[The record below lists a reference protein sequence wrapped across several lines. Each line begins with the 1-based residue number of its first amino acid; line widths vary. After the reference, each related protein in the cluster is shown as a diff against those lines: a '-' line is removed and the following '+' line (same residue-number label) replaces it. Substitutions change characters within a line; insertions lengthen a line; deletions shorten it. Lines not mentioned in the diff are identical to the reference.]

1 MARKKAT
8 FPQVIK
14 PQLVQPAARPP
25 AGDWQYEIKLDG
37 YRMLARIEGTAR
49 LFTRN
54 QYDWTHRMPLLA
66 KELGTLRVNS
76 AWIDGEVVVQDE
88 DGRPSFSRLQSAFS
102 TGKTAGIVYFAF
114 DLLFLNGEDLRQ
126 YPVETRREA
135 LAELLSHHELDRVR
149 LSETLEADP
158 HQLLM
163 NVCSMQLEG
172 LVGKRIGSQ
181 YRSERNGDWIKLK
194 CGNRQEFVIVG
205 YTRAGGGI
213 GSLLIGIHDD
223 AGKLTYAGRVRSGF
237 SGKTLDTLKSSLS
250 GLQCPTTPLS
260 REPDLRSS
268 LAVVW
273 VKPEVV
279 CEVKFAEITPKGK
292 VRHAVF
298 VALRED
304 KPAAGISLESDNP
317 EP

>member
-1 MARKKAT
+1 
-8 FPQVIK
+8 
-14 PQLVQPAARPP
+14 
-25 AGDWQYEIKLDG
+25 
-37 YRMLARIEGTAR
+37 
-49 LFTRN
+49 
-54 QYDWTHRMPLLA
+54 
-66 KELGTLRVNS
+66 
-76 AWIDGEVVVQDE
+76 
-88 DGRPSFSRLQSAFS
+88 
-102 TGKTAGIVYFAF
+102 
-114 DLLFLNGEDLRQ
+114 
-126 YPVETRREA
+126 
-135 LAELLSHHELDRVR
+135 
-149 LSETLEADP
+149 
-158 HQLLM
+158 
-163 NVCSMQLEG
+163 MQLEG

-205 YTRAGGGI
+205 YTRAGGDI

-223 AGKLTYAGRVRSGF
+223 AGKLIYAGRVRSGF
-237 SGKTLDTLKSSLS
+237 SGKTIETLKSRLS
-250 GLQCPTTPLS
+250 GLQRPTTPLS
-260 REPDLRSS
+260 REPDLRS
-268 LAVVW
+268 LAVIW